1 MLPVYLIGYMAS
13 GKSTV
18 GRLLADMLGW
28 TFVDLDDAF
37 LAVNGYTTGEYITEF
52 GLPAFRRKEKDLVER
67 IADAATTD
75 RVIYATGGGYP
86 TYEDNMDCLRELGTS
101 FYLRWSP
108 EHLTDRLF
116 LSGFDNRPLALQ
128 GMLSEEGDDDRERML
143 RFVTRQLAER
153 EPYYRRANHIID
165 APLETPD
172 GEPGTY
178 GPDNDQELATELATF
193 IRNFLL

>member
-52 GLPAFRRKEKDLVER
+52 GLPAFRRKEKDLVET

-75 RVIYATGGGYP
+75 RIIYATGGGYP

-116 LSGFDNRPLALQ
+116 LSGLDNRPIAAQ
-128 GMLSEEGDDDRERML
+128 GMQQAEGSTDRERML
-143 RFVTRQLAER
+143 AFVTRQLAER
-153 EPYYRRANHIID
+153 EPYYRQANYTID

-172 GEPGTY
+172 GEPGIY